1 MRARFLTREINCSCL
16 LSRLQRRVRSTTACP
31 VEHNKTKNAH
41 NELQHALP
49 TKDIPGP
56 KALPLLG
63 NWFRFIPYI
72 GEYGKYDMA
81 MTLRMLH
88 NRYGDIVKLD
98 SVMNHRACIFLFSS
112 ELCEKMYRVEGV
124 WPMRIGM
131 ESLHYYR
138 INREQIYDKQYG
150 LATSQGKVWHDFRS
164 KVNPHMMQPRAIK
177 AHVTQIGDISN
188 EFVEKMRALRDPTTL
203 ELPNNFR
210 NELYKWALESICSIA
225 LDCRLGCLKSNLAA
239 DSEPQIMINCVH
251 DIFDLAYRLDLL
263 PSLWKIY
270 NTRNLKKFFRVL
282 DTLNGIAS
290 KHIEQA
296 KAKLHETT
304 SDDTNLHD
312 RSILEKLLRLDKQTA
327 RVMALDMLTAG
338 VDTTGN
344 VAGATLYYIANNPEK
359 QEKLREE
366 VMFLLP
372 DKTSP
377 ITHKVL
383 NQTRY
388 TKACLKES
396 LRLFPIFIGNLR
408 TMQTDVCIGGY
419 RIPAGFDV
427 LACHSL
433 ITRDPT
439 QFPRPQEYIPERWLR
454 GNTEFPSAKEAHP
467 FAYMPFGFGPR
478 SCIGRR
484 FAEMELETL
493 LLTVIRNFLIEWH
506 HGPLKSESLLV
517 NRLVSPMRFK
527 LIDL

>member
-1 MRARFLTREINCSCL
+1 
-16 LSRLQRRVRSTTACP
+16 
-31 VEHNKTKNAH
+31 
-41 NELQHALP
+41 
-49 TKDIPGP
+49 
-56 KALPLLG
+56 
-63 NWFRFIPYI
+63 
-72 GEYGKYDMA
+72 MA

-239 DSEPQIMINCVH
+239 DSESQIMINCVH

-338 VDTTGN
+338 VDT
-344 VAGATLYYIANNPEK
+344 VSEIP
-359 QEKLREE
+359 
-366 VMFLLP
+366 
-372 DKTSP
+372 TSD
-377 ITHKVL
+377 I
-383 NQTRY
+383 
-388 TKACLKES
+388 
-396 LRLFPIFIGNLR
+396 
-408 TMQTDVCIGGY
+408 
-419 RIPAGFDV
+419 
-427 LACHSL
+427 
-433 ITRDPT
+433 
-439 QFPRPQEYIPERWLR
+439 
-454 GNTEFPSAKEAHP
+454 
-467 FAYMPFGFGPR
+467 
-478 SCIGRR
+478 RR
-484 FAEMELETL
+484 
-493 LLTVIRNFLIEWH
+493 
-506 HGPLKSESLLV
+506 
-517 NRLVSPMRFK
+517 
-527 LIDL
+527 